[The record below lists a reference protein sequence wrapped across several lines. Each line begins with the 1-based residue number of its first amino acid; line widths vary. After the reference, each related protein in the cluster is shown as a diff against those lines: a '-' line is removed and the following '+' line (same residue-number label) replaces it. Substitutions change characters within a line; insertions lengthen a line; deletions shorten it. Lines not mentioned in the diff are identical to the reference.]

1 MSPFPAW
8 LRSLLGLLF
17 FFVVTFLAAA
27 AGVTASMN
35 APDVYAKIVQPSW
48 APPAWLFG
56 PVWSALY
63 CMMAVAA
70 WLVWRK
76 REDFLVDLCLS
87 VYLVH
92 LIFQG
97 LWSWLFF
104 AWGRADF
111 AMFDILLLWL
121 MIAWMI
127 IVFWRISRIAAVL
140 MIPYLLWVTFASV
153 LNGTLWFLNGSVLPQ

>member
-1 MSPFPAW
+1 MTRYPTW
-8 LRSLLGLLF
+8 LRSLLGMLF
-17 FFVVTFLAAA
+17 FFVVTFLAAT
-27 AGVTASMN
+27 AGVITSVK
-35 APDVYAKIVQPSW
+35 APEVYTKIVQPSW

-76 REDFLVDLCLS
+76 REDFRVDLCLG

-92 LIFQG
+92 LVIQG

-104 AWGRADF
+104 AWGRADV

-121 MIAWMI
+121 MIVWMI

-153 LNGTLWFLNGSVLPQ
+153 LNGTLWFLNGAVLPQ